1 MYFIAKH
8 SPAKWLKYLTT
19 EMSTQLS
26 ISFWHFPLLVISITY
41 CIDCVWLPSWS
52 FPLCEA
58 HNCCESVLVTL
69 CSAGPD
75 GNFHTLATE
84 HLHFVQDLAF
94 DMAQFLVSAVGQMN
108 LLEEALLLDEHQIP
122 LQECEKLDQSL
133 SLALKHITLPP
144 GWSLLGNNTRECS
157 LVEASA

>member
-1 MYFIAKH
+1 M
-8 SPAKWLKYLTT
+8 
-19 EMSTQLS
+19 
-26 ISFWHFPLLVISITY
+26 
-41 CIDCVWLPSWS
+41 
-52 FPLCEA
+52 
-58 HNCCESVLVTL
+58 LVTL

-94 DMAQFLVSAVGQMN
+94 DMAQFLVSAVGQTN